1 MIVTLHYPISANR
14 YWRQVRLPSRTA
26 ILVSREA
33 VAYKRHV
40 GAVCA
45 AAGARP
51 LLGDVEMWLWLHP
64 RATKTGAASK
74 VRFDLDNV
82 LKVAIDACSG
92 HLYVNDRQV
101 TKLHAFIA
109 HAVTD
114 GQLIVRAEPATNQ
127 D

>member
-1 MIVTLHYPISANR
+1 MVVTLEYPISANR

-40 GAVCA
+40 GEVCR
-45 AAGARP
+45 AAGAHP
-51 LLGDVEMWLWLHP
+51 LAGDVEMWLWLHP
-64 RATKTGAASK
+64 RLTKGGAASK
-74 VRFDLDNV
+74 VRLDLDNV

-92 HLYVNDRQV
+92 HLYDDDRQV
-101 TKLHAFIA
+101 TRLHAFIA
-109 HAVTD
+109 NAVEG
-114 GQLIVRAEPATNQ
+114 GQLVVRAEPATHE